1 MIRQLEA
8 RRITTHLL
16 FTGNLVRQPAYP
28 EARSRVAAL
37 LTNPDFTMNQVFWIG
52 LYPGLGAAEIEYARG
67 GGSRSRL
74 AQPAVTRPT

>member
-1 MIRQLEA
+1 VIRQLEA

-37 LTNPDFTMNQVFWIG
+37 PINPDFTMNQVFWID
-52 LYPGLGAAEIEYARG
+52 LYPGLGAAEIEYALESLHAVAAAAVG
-67 GGSRSRL
+67 LPSRL
-74 AQPAVTRPT
+74 